1 MTIYPDKWVNYLWLE
16 KPYSKYLQVTSDT
29 GGSPGQLAPVV
40 VSVVRFYTMYLEI
53 RKKEIRKK
61 RDAVGCCWY
70 GSMAI
75 SWISRLYLLSVVV
88 QFFVTV
94 NVVVIVTS
102 TDHGPQ
108 IDDG

>member
-1 MTIYPDKWVNYLWLE
+1 MGELPMVRKAI
-16 KPYSKYLQVTSDT
+16 LQV
-29 GGSPGQLAPVV
+29 SPSNQRYRWVPWAAGTCCS
-40 VSVVRFYTMYLEI
+40 VSCSFLYHVLRNPKKKKSE
-53 RKKEIRKK
+53 KKEMLLVV
-61 RDAVGCCWY
+61 VGCCWY